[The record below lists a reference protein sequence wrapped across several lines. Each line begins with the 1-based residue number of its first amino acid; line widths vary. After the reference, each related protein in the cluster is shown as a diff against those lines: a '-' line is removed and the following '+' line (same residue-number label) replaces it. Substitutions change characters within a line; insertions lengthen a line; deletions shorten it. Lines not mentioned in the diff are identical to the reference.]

1 MARPRQGDSQIMRGC
16 PYCGKSIR
24 SALSQCPFCRE
35 AIPEVRA
42 ATSRAFAPEG
52 RAKIRRGL
60 LYILLAA
67 ILHYFAA
74 GYSGLTLP
82 VTVPSVVTDYGT
94 LALFL
99 GGFGV
104 TIYGICLYLRS

>member
-1 MARPRQGDSQIMRGC
+1 MARPRQGDSQMMRGC

-24 SALSQCPFCRE
+24 VSLAQCPFCRE
-35 AIPEVRA
+35 AIPEVRVA
-42 ATSRAFAPEG
+42 AARAFAPEG

-60 LYILLAA
+60 LYVLLAG

-82 VTVPSVVTDYGT
+82 VTVPPVVTDYGT

-104 TIYGICLYLRS
+104 IIYGICLYLRS

>member
-1 MARPRQGDSQIMRGC
+1 MRGC

-24 SALSQCPFCRE
+24 VSLSQCPFCRE
-35 AIPEVRA
+35 AIPEVRV
-42 ATSRAFAPEG
+42 TSSRAFAPEG

-60 LYILLAA
+60 LYVLLAG

-82 VTVPSVVTDYGT
+82 VTVPPVVTDYGT

-104 TIYGICLYLRS
+104 IIYGICLYLRS